1 MAKKT
6 DLIGYCGMYCGD
18 CVGQTQTVANL
29 AKALRG
35 ELRRYKFQDTAK
47 DFAKIPM
54 FKEFKDY
61 EKCYN
66 LLGTMMKLR
75 CNKTCRGG
83 GGPPDCMI
91 RSCCRR
97 KKIKGCWQC
106 EDFPNCKTLSFL
118 EAHHGTAHLKD
129 LRKIKRAGPAAFI
142 KGKRYWFN

>member
-1 MAKKT
+1 MSKKT

-29 AKALRG
+29 AKDLRV
-35 ELRRYKFQDTAK
+35 ELRRYRFQESAK

-75 CNKTCRGG
+75 CKKTCRGG
-83 GGPPDCMI
+83 GGPPDCKI
-91 RSCCRR
+91 RKCCRE
-97 KKIKGCWQC
+97 KGIKGCWLTGC
-106 EDFPNCKTLSFL
+106 AIS
-118 EAHHGTAHLKD
+118 
-129 LRKIKRAGPAAFI
+129 PAAW
-142 KGKRYWFN
+142 GRQSARWRPRRSLAGLLPA

>member
-29 AKALRG
+29 AKDLRA

-47 DFAKIPM
+47 DFAKIPI

-61 EKCYN
+61 DKCYN
-66 LLGTMMKLR
+66 LLGTMMKMR

-83 GGPPDCMI
+83 GGPPDCKI
-91 RSCCRR
+91 RICCRN
-97 KKIKGCWQC
+97 KGIKGCWLC
-106 EDFPNCKTLSFL
+106 KDFPTCDTLSFL
-118 EAHHGTAHLKD
+118 EVHHGKAHLKN
-129 LRKIKRAGPAAFI
+129 LRKIKKLGPITFL